1 MVSSFSERWFFVF
14 LTRIERLIYS
24 LFGSTR
30 ADIRLLIYAIRVVI
44 ELHLVQHIPR
54 ADIPVTKTVYP
65 QVAQQLGRSAPAT
78 ARSIERLANLC
89 WDEVCRQG
97 RILELFGREY
107 MAVPS
112 AADVL
117 YYLAYFIYFN
127 KPFFVLFDENDIIH
141 HSL

>member
-1 MVSSFSERWFFVF
+1 M

-30 ADIRLLIYAIRVVI
+30 ADIRPFIYAIHVVI
-44 ELHLVQHIPR
+44 ELHLVQRIPR
-54 ADIPVTKTVYP
+54 ADIQVTKDVYP
-65 QVAQQLGRSAPAT
+65 QAAQQLNRSTPAT

-107 MAVPS
+107 MDVPS

-117 YYLAYFIYFN
+117 YYLAYFIYYN
-127 KPFFVLFDENDIIH
+127 KPFFALFDDTDINH
-141 HSL
+141 HSA